1 MFDGN
6 AGQCCIGQDKRCEHG
21 NHHRTGPAG
30 CHHQYGKIQPQL
42 NRDRGSIAGK
52 AISVS
57 SSVLQEQGQYPG
69 VSIQAVMRDLAVG
82 EEPDQREF
90 TQHIPNHFQFF

>member
-1 MFDGN
+1 MVVMFDGN

-42 NRDRGSIAGK
+42 
-52 AISVS
+52 
-57 SSVLQEQGQYPG
+57 
-69 VSIQAVMRDLAVG
+69 
-82 EEPDQREF
+82 
-90 TQHIPNHFQFF
+90 